1 MGAELASTPAE
12 SSTAGGRAAPA
23 VTVTLL
29 GTGTSTG
36 VPVLGCDCA
45 TCTSGDPRDRRL
57 RTSAHLV
64 AHTDAGP
71 VHLQIDAG
79 PDFRQQALRA
89 ELRHADAVLVTHE
102 HFDHVMGLDDLRPL
116 FFWNRAPIPVWALP
130 RTTSALAGIY
140 AYIFRDGTYPGV
152 SKLELRDVG
161 AEPFAVRSRAPES
174 PALARVTPLPAFHGD
189 LPVLGFRVG
198 RLAYLT
204 DVSRL
209 PKATVDALAGVD
221 TLVLD
226 GLRPEPH
233 PTHFSFGEAA
243 ALAARV
249 GARDTVLVHIGHEV
263 RHADV
268 ELPDG
273 VRLGYD
279 GLVLDVPGGAGLGR

>member
-1 MGAELASTPAE
+1 MTRPPDAELAEPQA
-12 SSTAGGRAAPA
+12 ADAVAPA

-36 VPVLGCDCA
+36 VPVWGCSCA
-45 TCTSGDPRDRRL
+45 TCTSDDPRDARL

-64 AHTDAGP
+64 VHAEGGP
-71 VHLQIDAG
+71 LHLQIDAG

-89 ELRHADAVLVTHE
+89 GVAAVDAVLVTHE

-116 FFWNRAPIPVWALP
+116 FFWNRAPVPVWALP
-130 RTTSALAGIY
+130 RTTAALSDIY
-140 AYIFRDGTYPGV
+140 GYIFRDGTYPGV

-161 AEPFAVRSRAPES
+161 AEPFGVASRDPDSAARAV
-174 PALARVTPLPAFHGD
+174 VTPLLGYHGD

-209 PKATVDALAGVD
+209 PESTVEALAGVD

-226 GLRPEPH
+226 GLRPQPH
-233 PTHFSFGEAA
+233 PTHFSFDEAA

-249 GARDTVLVHIGHEV
+249 GARDTVLVHVGHEV

-268 ELPDG
+268 ELPPG

-279 GLVLDVPGGAGLGR
+279 GLTLDVPAG

>member
-1 MGAELASTPAE
+1 MTEL
-12 SSTAGGRAAPA
+12 RADERPFVPP
-23 VTVTLL
+23 VTITLL

-36 VPVLGCDCA
+36 VPVLGCPCA
-45 TCTSGDPRDRRL
+45 TCASPDPRDARL

-64 AHTDAGP
+64 VHADGGP
-71 VHLQIDAG
+71 LHLQVDAG

-89 ELRHADAVLVTHE
+89 GIAAVDAVLVTHE

-116 FFWNRAPIPVWALP
+116 FFWNRAAVPVWALS
-130 RTTSALAGIY
+130 RTTDALAGIY
-140 AYIFRDGTYPGV
+140 AYIFRDGSYPGV

-161 AEPFAVRSRAPES
+161 DGPFEVQSRDPES
-174 PALARVTPLPAFHGD
+174 AARATVTPLPGFHGD

-209 PKATVDALAGVD
+209 PPATLAALDGVD

-233 PTHFSFGEAA
+233 PTHFSFDQAA
-243 ALAARV
+243 AVGAAV
-249 GARDTVLVHIGHEV
+249 GARDTVLVHVGHEV

-268 ELPDG
+268 ALPPG
-273 VRLGYD
+273 VRLGHD
-279 GLVLDVPGGAGLGR
+279 GLTLDVPGEPGA